1 MKNST
6 RIELGVVIAILV
18 VCILLVVRGCNKVEE
33 TGKKV
38 TELRTE
44 RIVIKNAHSID
55 SAKYNMEIQYL
66 NSKLVELERKVAN
79 TKVEYV
85 TVYRDYLADPTDSV
99 VITEVVEVCNDLVIE
114 QAEVIIAKDSVI
126 VTQGDYIEVQDST
139 IMKLDSV
146 LVESHNVLETVEI
159 ANLKLKTKLKRT
171 RNIGVVGFITGV
183 VGGIILT
190 IAI

>member
-44 RIVIKNAHSID
+44 RIVIKSAHSVD

-171 RNIGVVGFITGV
+171 RKIGVVGFITGV

>member
-1 MKNST
+1 
-6 RIELGVVIAILV
+6 
-18 VCILLVVRGCNKVEE
+18 
-33 TGKKV
+33 
-38 TELRTE
+38 
-44 RIVIKNAHSID
+44 
-55 SAKYNMEIQYL
+55 MEIQYL
-66 NSKLVELERKVAN
+66 NAKLVELENKVAD

-139 IMKLDSV
+139 IMQLDSV

-171 RNIGVVGFITGV
+171 RKIGVVGFITGV

>member
-44 RIVIKNAHSID
+44 RIVIKSAHSVD

-66 NSKLVELERKVAN
+66 NAKLVELENKVAD

-171 RNIGVVGFITGV
+171 RKIGVVGFITGV

>member
-44 RIVIKNAHSID
+44 RIVIKSAHSVD

-66 NSKLVELERKVAN
+66 NAKLVELENKVAD

-85 TVYRDYLADPTDSV
+85 TVYRDYLA
-99 VITEVVEVCNDLVIE
+99 
-114 QAEVIIAKDSVI
+114 
-126 VTQGDYIEVQDST
+126 VQDST

-171 RNIGVVGFITGV
+171 RKIGVVGFITGV